1 MNIYIYNTY
10 IRINIYTYNY
20 IYTIIYTYM
29 HIHIYIISDFQNSIS
44 NINNPEPLRDQSTW
58 RIVRTLRGANIAA
71 LLRSCKRPHVGR
83 HQPRQWMQWTSDIT
97 DNLRISVW
105 NRSKKK
111 AAKHDETMP
120 WEVRGNPI
128 FLHRAYHIYK
138 YVYIYIYIYIYM

>member
-1 MNIYIYNTY
+1 
-10 IRINIYTYNY
+10 
-20 IYTIIYTYM
+20 M

-83 HQPRQWMQWTSDIT
+83 HQPRQWMRWTSDFT

-105 NRSKKK
+105 NRSKKT
-111 AAKHDETMP
+111 AIKHNQSMS
-120 WEVRGNPI
+120 WELLGNPI
-128 FLHRAYHIYK
+128 FNIPHIIFIN
-138 YVYIYIYIYIYM
+138 IYIFALCNTLQKKIHSTVTTNKKH